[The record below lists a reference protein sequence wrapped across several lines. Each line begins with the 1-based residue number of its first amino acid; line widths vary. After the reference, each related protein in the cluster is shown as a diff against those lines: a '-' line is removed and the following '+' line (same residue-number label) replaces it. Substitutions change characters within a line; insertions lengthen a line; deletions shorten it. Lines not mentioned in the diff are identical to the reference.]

1 MVPAQATNC
10 PKLLIFLYRIVSNR
24 QTQTQREEGGREVMI
39 QQSLGITS
47 HTNGKIGIIFRL
59 IYRSNWEIF
68 FNFKCRTS
76 YYFFKRIFLTFF
88 FHFAGMLKDSD
99 ETEFLFLVSEAA

>member
-1 MVPAQATNC
+1 
-10 PKLLIFLYRIVSNR
+10 
-24 QTQTQREEGGREVMI
+24 MI
-39 QQSLGITS
+39 QQSLSITS

-59 IYRSNWEIF
+59 IYRSTWEIF
-68 FNFKCRTS
+68 FNLKSRAHF
-76 YYFFKRIFLTFF
+76 YFLKSFVLISF